1 VAPSPRSSRGGSG
14 ERNSLLARPSFARQR
29 GHSSKDTVG
38 VYTVSL
44 QVGQFR

>member
-1 VAPSPRSSRGGSG
+1 VARPPRSSRGGSG
-14 ERNSLLARPSFARQR
+14 ERNSLLTRPSLARQR
-29 GHSSKDTVG
+29 GHSSNDTVG